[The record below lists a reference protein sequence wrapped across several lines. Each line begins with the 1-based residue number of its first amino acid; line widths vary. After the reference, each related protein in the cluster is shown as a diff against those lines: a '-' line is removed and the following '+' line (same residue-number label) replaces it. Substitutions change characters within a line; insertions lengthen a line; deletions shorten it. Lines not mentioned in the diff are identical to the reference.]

1 MESCICLQTL
11 WLAIHCLGLVAAWG
25 VRASSGSSLETL
37 AQAFFLLVLSIIALA
52 TLAGH
57 VFCWPL
63 WTISAGTLG
72 VMVVVVLV
80 EFNQAD
86 EQAQQSLR

>member
-1 MESCICLQTL
+1 MESCLCLQTL

-25 VRASSGSSLETL
+25 VRATNGSSLETVV
-37 AQAFFLLVLSIIALA
+37 QAFFLFQLAIIALT

-80 EFNQAD
+80 EFNAAD
-86 EQAQQSLR
+86 GQTQRS